1 MPHFETE
8 TGQLLEF
15 EYGNGLLFNQSLD
28 AKFRPDMRS
37 ISNSTALFEH
47 TYHYDLNS
55 NLLAITDILMPV
67 NTLTLGY
74 DRLDRLTSANG
85 AWGSGYFSYDAL
97 GNIISKTVGNEN
109 INYHYNSSNRL
120 ASVSGAVSRTFSYD
134 SRGSVTSNGTR
145 SFNYNRAN
153 RLISSGGITYQYDGH
168 GRRVSKTEGG
178 LKTYSLYNQ
187 QGTLLA
193 TYRNGNY
200 IEYYHLGS
208 QLVARYNDAPQQADG
223 LGYTGHLEDDDLEL
237 TYMQA
242 RYYDPLIGRFYSN
255 DPVGWTP
262 KNPVMSFNRYLYVNN
277 NPYKYTDPDGEFLWG
292 AIIGAGIELGAQ
304 LGTGQNVDWSDV
316 AIAGAVG
323 AVTGG
328 FAGRAAT
335 QALKGAITASK
346 AVKQTAAVSAV
357 ASGAGSVAQDVAN
370 GKDISV
376 ENAVVSTA
384 TGAAGGALGGKIANK
399 FASKLDAMS
408 NAGGIS
414 AQISGTTRSAIVG
427 TTAGQTT
434 STTTGLANKA
444 GDLAISVADKKI
456 KEELN

>member
-1 MPHFETE
+1 MSIRSTRQVYLSIIYCFIDTTHFETV

-55 NLLAITDILMPV
+55 NLLAVTDILMPV

-74 DRLDRLTSANG
+74 DRLDRLTSADG

-153 RLISSGGITYQYDGH
+153 RLISSDGITYQYDGH
-168 GRRVSKTEGG
+168 GRRVSKTSGG
-178 LKTYSLYNQ
+178 IKTYSLYNQ

-208 QLVARYNDAPQQADG
+208 QLVARYNDAPQQSDG

-242 RYYDPLIGRFYSN
+242 RYYDPVIGRFYSN
-255 DPVGWTP
+255 DPIGFRDGH
-262 KNPVMSFNRYLYVNN
+262 SFNRYTYANN
-277 NPYKYTDPDGEFLWG
+277 NPYKY
-292 AIIGAGIELGAQ
+292 I
-304 LGTGQNVDWSDV
+304 
-316 AIAGAVG
+316 
-323 AVTGG
+323 
-328 FAGRAAT
+328 
-335 QALKGAITASK
+335 
-346 AVKQTAAVSAV
+346 
-357 ASGAGSVAQDVAN
+357 
-370 GKDISV
+370 
-376 ENAVVSTA
+376 
-384 TGAAGGALGGKIANK
+384 
-399 FASKLDAMS
+399 
-408 NAGGIS
+408 
-414 AQISGTTRSAIVG
+414 
-427 TTAGQTT
+427 
-434 STTTGLANKA
+434 
-444 GDLAISVADKKI
+444 DLLLI
-456 KEELN
+456 